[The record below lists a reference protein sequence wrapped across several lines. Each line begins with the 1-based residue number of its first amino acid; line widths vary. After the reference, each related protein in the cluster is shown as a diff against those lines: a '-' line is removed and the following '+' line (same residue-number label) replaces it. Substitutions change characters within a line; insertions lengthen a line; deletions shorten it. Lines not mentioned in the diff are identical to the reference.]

1 MRTSAK
7 WTLAI
12 SIVLLVAGIFLVSYG
27 LYENMDKYVVKN
39 YTSNGVSF
47 MRYQTRVSGNSSVAL
62 CYLAYGYL
70 VFMSGLASMG
80 YFVYLATHPVAKEK
94 EAEKA
99 KAVENAPQ
107 VGFEEKKTEVKNDEQ
122 REERV
127 HEENVP
133 EHEAGGDSDIKA
145 EEPGREEN

>member
-12 SIVLLVAGIFLVSYG
+12 SIVLLVLGLFLVGYG
-27 LYENMDKYVVKN
+27 LYANMDKYVVKN
-39 YTSNGVSF
+39 VTSNGVV

-80 YFVYLATHPVAKEK
+80 YFVYLATHPVAKEE
-94 EAEKA
+94 EAQKVKA
-99 KAVENAPQ
+99 IENTPQ
-107 VGFEEKKTEVKNDEQ
+107 VELEEKKTEVKYDEQ

-127 HEENVP
+127 HEEDVP
-133 EHEAGGDSDIKA
+133 KYETSGDSDIEA
-145 EEPGREEN
+145 EESGREEN